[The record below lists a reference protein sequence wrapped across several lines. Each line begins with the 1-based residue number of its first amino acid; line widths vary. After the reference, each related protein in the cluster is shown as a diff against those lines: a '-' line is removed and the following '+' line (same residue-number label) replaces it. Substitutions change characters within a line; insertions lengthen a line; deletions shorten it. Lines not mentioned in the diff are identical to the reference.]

1 MKQAGQMGKR
11 LRGMAKSLT
20 LPLFAI
26 ALGFLI
32 GGLVIACSGYNPF
45 SAIWGIL
52 AGGFGSGYYLSA
64 TLTRATPIIFAG
76 LAAAL
81 AWGSG
86 YPSMGAAGQM
96 AMGALAAAITAIYC
110 PGPAAVVCIVSITVG
125 TIVGM
130 LVAVFSAYICDRFE
144 MWLLIVTLM
153 LNYVCEN
160 ICSYLTTYVVKD
172 PQAVDASA
180 IQTQRIEVGT
190 LPRLFEGYSLHLGF
204 VLAVLVVV
212 GVALVMRRTS
222 FGYKA
227 RMGGLNP
234 HFADYGGISSRK
246 MMFLIMMLSGALAG
260 LGGACEVLGTR
271 YRYVD
276 AMIASPGYAWT
287 GVITTLMA
295 GHDPIGVLFCSIFM
309 AGISTGGSAI
319 ERSMGLSA
327 DIVSIISGTI
337 TLLVTAKFTLN
348 WKNCRKGSLRKGGQ
362 VRV

>member
-1 MKQAGQMGKR
+1 MKLIDNFGGWIR
-11 LRGMAKSLT
+11 RKSKVLAA
-20 LPLFAI
+20 PLFAI
-26 ALGFLI
+26 VLGFLI
-32 GGLVIACSGYNPF
+32 GGLIIALSGYNPF
-45 SAIWGIL
+45 NAIWGIL
-52 AGGFGSGYYLSA
+52 KGGFGSGYYLSA

-96 AMGALAAAITAIYC
+96 ALGAIAAAITAVHC
-110 PGPAAVVCIVSITVG
+110 PGPPIVVCLASMTVG
-125 TIVGM
+125 SVTGM
-130 LVAVFSAYICDRFE
+130 LVALFSAYICDRFE

-160 ICSYLTTYVVKD
+160 ICSYLTTYVFKD
-172 PQAVDASA
+172 PFGVDSSA

-190 LPRLFEGYSLHLGF
+190 LPRLFEGYTLHLGF
-204 VLAVLVVV
+204 ILAVLAVMLI
-212 GVALVMRRTS
+212 AFIMRRTS

-234 HFADYGGISSRK
+234 HFADYGGVSSRK

-276 AMIASPGYAWT
+276 AMISSPGYAWT

-295 GHDPIGVLFCSIFM
+295 GHNPFGVLFCGIFM
-309 AGISTGGSAI
+309 AGISTGGAAI
-319 ERSMGLSA
+319 ERSMDLSS

-337 TLLVTAKFTLN
+337 TLLVTAKFVFT
-348 WKNCRKGSLRKGGQ
+348 WHKGKKKALKKGEGDA
-362 VRV
+362 

>member
-1 MKQAGQMGKR
+1 MKQTKQIENA
-11 LRGMAKSLT
+11 LRSKAKSLA
-20 LPLFAI
+20 LPLLAI

-32 GGLVIACSGYNPF
+32 GGLVIALSGYNPF
-45 SAIWGIL
+45 AAIWGIL

-96 AMGALAAAITAIYC
+96 ALGALASAITAIYC
-110 PGPAAVVCIVSITVG
+110 PGPPGIVCLVSMAVGAA
-125 TIVGM
+125 VGM
-130 LVAVFSAYICDRFE
+130 LVAFFSAYICDRFE
-144 MWLLIVTLM
+144 MWLLIITLM

-160 ICSYLTTYVVKD
+160 VCSYFTTYVFKD

-180 IQTQRIEVGT
+180 IQTQRIESGT
-190 LPRLFEGYSLHLGF
+190 LPRLLEGYSLHAGF
-204 VLAVLVVV
+204 LLAILAV
-212 GVALVMRRTS
+212 AMIAFIMRRTS

-234 HFADYGGISSRK
+234 HFADYGGISSRN
-246 MMFLIMMLSGALAG
+246 MMFLIMMISGALAG

-276 AMIASPGYAWT
+276 SMIASPGYAWT

-295 GHDPIGVLFCSIFM
+295 GHDPCGVLFCSIFM

-337 TLLVTAKFTLN
+337 TLLVTAKLTLT
-348 WKNCRKGSLRKGGQ
+348 RKKRAKGQQKKGECAS
-362 VRV
+362 V

>member
-1 MKQAGQMGKR
+1 MRQIVKFGSWIRKKAGA
-11 LRGMAKSLT
+11 LAA
-20 LPLFAI
+20 PLLAI
-26 ALGFLI
+26 VLGFLI
-32 GGLVIACSGYNPF
+32 GGLIIACSGYNPF
-45 SAIWGIL
+45 ESIWGIL

-96 AMGALAAAITAIYC
+96 ALGAIAAAITAVYC
-110 PGPAAVVCIVSITVG
+110 PGPPLVVCLVSMAAGSLT
-125 TIVGM
+125 GM
-130 LVAVFSAYICDRFE
+130 LVALFSAYICDRFE

-160 ICSYLTTYVVKD
+160 ICSYLTTYVFKD
-172 PQAVDASA
+172 PYGVDSSA

-190 LPRLFEGYSLHLGF
+190 LPRLFEGYSLHAGF
-204 VLAVLVVV
+204 ILAILAVILI
-212 GVALVMRRTS
+212 AFIMRRTS

-234 HFADYGGISSRK
+234 HFADYGGVSSRK

-276 AMIASPGYAWT
+276 AMISSPGYAWT

-295 GHDPIGVLFCSIFM
+295 GHDPIGVLFCGIFM

-337 TLLVTAKFTLN
+337 TLLVTAKFVLRWN
-348 WKNCRKGSLRKGGQ
+348 KGKKKLQKKGQGNA
-362 VRV
+362 

>member
-1 MKQAGQMGKR
+1 MKQANQLGNSLHGK
-11 LRGMAKSLT
+11 MKSLA
-20 LPLFAI
+20 LPMLAI

-32 GGLVIACSGYNPF
+32 GGLVIALSGYNPF
-45 SAIWGIL
+45 SAICGIL

-86 YPSMGAAGQM
+86 HPSMGAAGQM
-96 AMGALAAAITAIYC
+96 ALGALAAAITAIYC
-110 PGPAAVVCIVSITVG
+110 PGPPVVVCLVSMAVG
-125 TIVGM
+125 AGVGM
-130 LVAVFSAYICDRFE
+130 LVALFSAYICDRFE
-144 MWLLIVTLM
+144 LWLLIVTLM

-160 ICSYLTTYVVKD
+160 ICSYLTTYVYKD

-180 IQTQRIEVGT
+180 IQTQQIKEGI
-190 LPRLFEGYSLHLGF
+190 LPRLFEGYSLHAGF
-204 VLAVLVVV
+204 LLAVLAVCLI
-212 GVALVMRRTS
+212 AFIMRRTS

-234 HFADYGGISSRK
+234 HFADYGGISSRN

-276 AMIASPGYAWT
+276 SMIASPGYAWT

-295 GHDPIGVLFCSIFM
+295 GHDPIGVLFGSIFM

-337 TLLVTAKFTLN
+337 TLLVTAKFTL
-348 WKNCRKGSLRKGGQ
+348 KLKKRTKVQQQKGG
-362 VRV
+362 V

>member
-1 MKQAGQMGKR
+1 MKQGNQIKNMLNKKMEHLA
-11 LRGMAKSLT
+11 

-26 ALGFLI
+26 FLGFVI
-32 GGLVIACSGYNPF
+32 GGLVIALSGYDPF
-45 SAIWGIL
+45 ATIGGIL

-76 LAAAL
+76 LAAEL

-96 AMGALAAAITAIYC
+96 ALGALASAITAIYC
-110 PGPAAVVCIVSITVG
+110 PGPSIVVCIVSLLAG
-125 TIVGM
+125 SAVGM
-130 LVAVFSAYICDRFE
+130 AVSYFSSYICNRFE

-160 ICSYLTTYVVKD
+160 ICSYLTTYVFKD
-172 PQAVDASA
+172 PMASDASA
-180 IQTQRIEVGT
+180 IQTQKITEGI
-190 LPRLFEGYSLHLGF
+190 LPKLFKGYAVHGGF
-204 VLAVLVVV
+204 ILALLAVA
-212 GVALVMRRTS
+212 GIWFMMRRTS

-234 HFADYGGISSRK
+234 HFADYGGISSRN
-246 MMFLIMMLSGALAG
+246 MMFRIMMISGALAG
-260 LGGACEVLGTR
+260 IGGACEVLGSR

-276 AMIASPGYAWT
+276 AMISSPGYAWT

-295 GHDPIGVLFCSIFM
+295 GHSPLGVLFCSIFM

-319 ERSMGLSA
+319 ERSMGLSS
-327 DIVSIISGTI
+327 DIVSIISGVI
-337 TLLVTAKFTLN
+337 TLLVTARF
-348 WKNCRKGSLRKGGQ
+348 SLKLKRNKKQQKGGKTNDN
-362 VRV
+362 